1 MKITKTEK
9 YTTLKPT
16 EESLNIFLN
25 KLENNL
31 LEFKG
36 EHLILDFSEKIN
48 TTLKEL
54 LLFLKISNKHR
65 ENGTSFV
72 IIFKGIDIDEIPEEI
87 NIVPTFTEA
96 LDILEMDAI
105 ERDLGF

>member
-9 YTTLKPT
+9 YTLIKPT
-16 EESLNIFLN
+16 EESLDIFLN
-25 KLENNL
+25 NLEKNIIN
-31 LEFKG
+31 FNG

-48 TTLKEL
+48 IEIKEL
-54 LLFLKISNKHR
+54 LLFLNISAQQR

-72 IIFKGIDIDEIPEEI
+72 IIFEGIDIDKIPDEI
-87 NIVPTFTEA
+87 NVVPTFTEA

>member
-1 MKITKTEK
+1 MKVTRTEK
-9 YTTLKPT
+9 YTTLKP
-16 EESLNIFLN
+16 EQESIALFLDN
-25 KLENNL
+25 LEKNL
-31 LEFKG
+31 LNYKG

-48 TTLKEL
+48 TELKEL
-54 LLFLKISNKHR
+54 LLFLNISAQHR

-72 IIFKGIDIDEIPEEI
+72 IIFKGIDIDEIPDEI
-87 NIVPTFTEA
+87 NVVPTFTEA